1 MKTIKAKRI
10 FTGLGLLAVTG
21 MGYCFRAYFRLR
33 ELLVPA
39 ITELPS
45 SVDRLTIG
53 IVLSVFVMAVFHLFL
68 LVFSL
73 RRLTAQDMPR
83 FFNAVFFSA
92 VILSGNL
99 ILSDAALLHDLG
111 AEYLY
116 WDIRMEWTLLLVISA
131 FQTVVMLVG
140 LVLQARTAPQ
150 PEVKLFERVQRGN
163 DVVFI
168 SLNQVGL
175 TCALAG
181 LVLLFPPCLL
191 PLAERYRAGWS
202 LALAGLAAMPL
213 LLIAVYWLLRNR
225 QKKLNALLDEKQIM
239 DLTFGGFVALC
250 LVAAVLFIYLILV
263 ARNRIDLNQPV
274 YIVGLVDAAF
284 AILFAT
290 VLRRFGWGV
299 VEVR

>member
-1 MKTIKAKRI
+1 MRTSKAKKI
-10 FTGLGLLAVTG
+10 FTALGSLAVLG
-21 MGYCFRAYFRLR
+21 MGYCFWAYFRLR
-33 ELLVPA
+33 HILVPENV
-39 ITELPS
+39 ELPAL
-45 SVDRLTIG
+45 VDSLTIG
-53 IVLSVFVMAVFHLFL
+53 IILSMFVVAVFHLFL

-73 RRLTAQDMPR
+73 RRLTGQDKPR

-92 VILSGNL
+92 VILSGML

-116 WDIRMEWTLLLVISA
+116 WDISMEWTLLVIISA
-131 FQTVVMLVG
+131 FQMVVMLAG

-150 PEVKLFERVQRGN
+150 PEGKLFERVQRGD

-181 LVLLFPPCLL
+181 LALLAPPYLL
-191 PLAERYRAGWS
+191 PLAERYRPGWL
-202 LALAGLAAMPL
+202 LALACLAVMPL
-213 LLIAVYWLLRNR
+213 LLIAIYWLLRNR

-239 DLTFGGFVALC
+239 DLTFGGFVALG
-250 LVAAVLFIYLILV
+250 LVVGVLFIYLILA

-274 YIVGLVDAAF
+274 YMVGLVDAAF
-284 AILFAT
+284 AVLFGT
-290 VLRRFGWGV
+290 VLRRFG
-299 VEVR
+299 